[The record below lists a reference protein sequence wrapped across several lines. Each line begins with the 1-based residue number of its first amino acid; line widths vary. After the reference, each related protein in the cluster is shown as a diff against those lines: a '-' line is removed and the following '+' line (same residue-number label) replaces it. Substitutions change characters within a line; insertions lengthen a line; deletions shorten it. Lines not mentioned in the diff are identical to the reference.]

1 MFIYIQSIQLNIQN
15 AAYTERSL
23 HKSGIVSLSTAEAAK
38 YILASSCC
46 RFGIL
51 SPENLFASWSIEITS
66 YS

>member
-1 MFIYIQSIQLNIQN
+1 MFIYIYIQSIQLNIQN
-15 AAYTERSL
+15 TAYTERSL

-38 YILASSCC
+38 YILACT
-46 RFGIL
+46 FGIL